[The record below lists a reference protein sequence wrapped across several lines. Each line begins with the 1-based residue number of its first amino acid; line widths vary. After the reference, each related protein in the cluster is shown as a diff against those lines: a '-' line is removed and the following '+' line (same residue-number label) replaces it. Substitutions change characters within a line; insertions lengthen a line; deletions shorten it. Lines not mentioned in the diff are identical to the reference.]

1 MAKHNATVGLLTMKW
16 SVEREKKKR
25 WAWPQ
30 VACNHIRA
38 EGWTK

>member
-1 MAKHNATVGLLTMKW
+1 MAKHNATVGLLTMTM
-16 SVEREKKKR
+16 VRGEGEKKR

>member
-16 SVEREKKKR
+16 SVEREKKR